1 MLQSI
6 IDRRLSGK
14 NKSIG
19 NRERFL
25 KRYESQVKKAVD
37 SLVNKRS
44 LKDASGQEISIPK
57 KDLQE
62 HQFVFGAGGTR
73 EQVHPGNKE
82 FYEGDLIEKPQ
93 GGGQGQGK
101 GDASEEDS
109 DSQDDFVFSL
119 SKEEFLKYFF
129 ENLELP
135 YFVRKELSEDTE
147 FKLKRA
153 GFTSVGSPSNLH
165 IVRSLKKS
173 LARKIAFK
181 PKLEENSETSEKDD
195 ESETLSIEEAESKK
209 ARKIPFLDPI
219 DLKYRDCVK
228 VPQPSINAVMVC
240 IMDTSGSMDEERK
253 NLAKRFYMLLYMFL
267 KKNYEKIEVV
277 FIKHTTKASEVS
289 EEDFFYSP
297 DTGGTVVST
306 GLDLAYET
314 LKERFPVEKWNIYIA
329 QASDGDNWESDN
341 PKCAKI
347 ITEKLLP
354 LSQYYAYLQ
363 VAAPEQGL
371 WATYKQIKGS
381 HKQFEIKKALNP
393 GEIYPV
399 FKELFEKR
407 SSTNA

>member
-37 SLVNKRS
+37 SLINKRS

-62 HQFVFGAGGTR
+62 HHFVFGSGGTR
-73 EQVHPGNKE
+73 EQVHPGNKD

-93 GGGQGQGK
+93 GGGQGSGS
-101 GDASEEDS
+101 GEASEDGE
-109 DSQDDFVFSL
+109 SQDDFVFSL

-135 YFVRKELSEDTE
+135 YFVRKELAEDPE

-153 GFTSVGSPSNLH
+153 GFTSAGSPSNLH

-173 LARKIAFK
+173 LARKMAFK
-181 PKLEENSETSEKDD
+181 EKAGDSQEDEESLEDDPSEGSPLKKEKR
-195 ESETLSIEEAESKK
+195 K
-209 ARKIPFLDPI
+209 KIPFLDPI

-228 VPQPSINAVMVC
+228 IPQPSLSAVMVC
-240 IMDTSGSMDEERK
+240 IMDTSGSMDEDRK

-277 FIKHTTKASEVS
+277 FIKHTTKATEVD
-289 EEDFFYSP
+289 EEDFFYSQ
-297 DTGGTVVST
+297 DSGGTVVST
-306 GLDLAYET
+306 GLDLAYDVI
-314 LKERFPVEKWNIYIA
+314 KERYPVEKWNIYVA

-347 ITEKLLP
+347 IADKILP
-354 LSQYYAYLQ
+354 LTQYYAYLQ

-371 WATYKQIKGS
+371 WSTYKQLKGS
-381 HKQFEIKKALNP
+381 YKHFEIKKATQASD
-393 GEIYPV
+393 IYPV

-407 SSTNA
+407 STNA